1 MSESAAGPVP
11 GAAPGPVGVRTVEP
25 DTGWAAGRTVAV
37 VGIYYAPDST
47 GIAPYTTD
55 LCQTLARFGA
65 RVEMTTGFPHYPRW
79 TLDPADRFR
88 LVGREFR
95 SGVRVTRVRHLVPR
109 RQDVVRRGLY
119 EFTFYLGSRL
129 AVRGHRPDVV
139 LGVTPNLAG
148 AATAAQLANRCGA
161 PLGIV
166 VQDLVGLAAVQSGIR
181 GGRGVA
187 GQVASAE
194 ARILRRADRVAVI
207 SDEFVPPLVRA
218 GVLPGRIVRMPNHT
232 HITPSVL
239 DRAEARQVL
248 GWPVDRH
255 LVVHTGNMG
264 LKQGLDNVVEAA
276 RLAQECRDDLMF
288 VLVGDGSTRAA
299 LRRRAA
305 GLANLLFVDPLPDQ
319 RYPVALA
326 AADCLL
332 LNERASV
339 VNMSMPSKLTS
350 YLAAGRPVV
359 AATSPQGAAAV
370 ELRRSGAGVLVEPDR
385 PADLLAA
392 VTRLLD
398 DPERRAA
405 CGRNG
410 RRYAADHLSEQAA
423 HRRLGRF
430 LRALCEHTPA
440 GSDRSGRDRT

>member
-1 MSESAAGPVP
+1 MP
-11 GAAPGPVGVRTVEP
+11 GAVGAVEP
-25 DTGWAAGRTVAV
+25 DTGWAVGRTVAV

-55 LCQTLARFGA
+55 LCQTLAGFGA
-65 RVEMTTGFPHYPRW
+65 QVEMTTGFPHYPRW
-79 TLDPADRFR
+79 TLDRADRFR
-88 LVGREFR
+88 LVGREIR

-109 RQDVVRRGLY
+109 RQDVLRRGLY
-119 EFTFYLGSRL
+119 ELTFYLGSRL

-148 AATAAQLANRCGA
+148 AATAARLANRCGA

-166 VQDLVGLAAVQSGIR
+166 VQDLVGLAAAQSGMR

-187 GQVASAE
+187 GPVASTE
-194 ARILRRADRVAVI
+194 ARILRRADRIAVI
-207 SDEFVPPLVRA
+207 SDAFVPPLVRA
-218 GVLPGRIVRMPNHT
+218 GVQAGRIIRLPNHT
-232 HITPSVL
+232 HIAPSGL
-239 DRAEARQVL
+239 GTAEARQVL
-248 GWPVDRH
+248 GWPVDRR

-276 RLAQECRDDLMF
+276 RLAQDRRDDLMF

-305 GLANLLFVDPLPDQ
+305 GLANLLLVDPLPDQ

-350 YLAAGRPVV
+350 YLAAGRPIV
-359 AATSPQGAAAV
+359 AATSPQGSAAA

-385 PADLLAA
+385 PAELLAA

-398 DPERRAA
+398 DPEGRAA
-405 CGRNG
+405 YGRNG

-423 HRRLGRF
+423 HRRLRRF
-430 LRALCEHTPA
+430 VRALCEHTPVA
-440 GSDRSGRDRT
+440 TGRSGVAPGQPGRT